1 MSEVKIENN
10 GINYSL
16 DFLTSLNAIL
26 PDGKFKVKALELA
39 NNNDIKLGSL
49 LNELTDE
56 KIDAIEI
63 VKCFEEGNV
72 ALHNLF
78 VKAKRLA
85 QYKQLWDSYMLQ
97 IEDELT
103 RT

>member
-1 MSEVKIENN
+1 MSEIKIQNN
-10 GINYSL
+10 EVNYSL
-16 DFLTSLNAIL
+16 EFLNSLNAIL
-26 PDGKFKVKALELA
+26 PEGEMKVEALRLA

-49 LNELTDE
+49 LNDLTDE
-56 KIDAIEI
+56 RIDANEI
-63 VKCFEEGNV
+63 IKCFEEGNL

-85 QYKQLWDSYMLQ
+85 QYQQLWENYVFHLENES
-97 IEDELT
+97 T